1 MCCPCNPT
9 IMEICPFLR
18 DFRDKPLS
26 ETASW
31 HGIESIAVSSQVRPR
46 SLFTEYWGSPSDSP
60 SAMCSGDGPLN
71 DVSFSACIH
80 EQCDRQSIGRSG
92 SNSCA
97 PSFLCPDPWHHDG
110 GNGTGIVCPRAM
122 PLIQFGCIFMAD
134 SSSIGLVDRR
144 SLVMKPTLLFFN
156 TAKR

>member
-1 MCCPCNPT
+1 
-9 IMEICPFLR
+9 
-18 DFRDKPLS
+18 
-26 ETASW
+26 
-31 HGIESIAVSSQVRPR
+31 
-46 SLFTEYWGSPSDSP
+46 
-60 SAMCSGDGPLN
+60 MCSGDGPLN

-80 EQCDRQSIGRSG
+80 EHCDRQSIGRSG

-122 PLIQFGCIFMAD
+122 PLIQFGCIFMAE

-144 SLVMKPTLLFFN
+144 SLVMKPTFLFFYCQKAESHIKIRCCLLVFLPHLLLRARRWVSIVESLEYH
-156 TAKR
+156 TLGSFSCVI